1 MSRPLDRFFG
11 AGDHRASGK
20 KKRKAKRLP
29 VAASVGRLRVLL
41 ISIAVVFSLAGGRA
55 NILGTVVGALIM
67 ETLKKGLLMMGI
79 AQEWQFVV
87 TGIVVVIA
95 VFVDNVR
102 RKRASAV

>member
-1 MSRPLDRFFG
+1 MGPCVRRDDGRKDRAYS
-11 AGDHRASGK
+11 AGT
-20 KKRKAKRLP
+20 
-29 VAASVGRLRVLL
+29 
-41 ISIAVVFSLAGGRA
+41 SLAGGRA

>member
-1 MSRPLDRFFG
+1 
-11 AGDHRASGK
+11 
-20 KKRKAKRLP
+20 
-29 VAASVGRLRVLL
+29 
-41 ISIAVVFSLAGGRA
+41 
-55 NILGTVVGALIM
+55 
-67 ETLKKGLLMMGI
+67 MMGI

>member
-1 MSRPLDRFFG
+1 
-11 AGDHRASGK
+11 
-20 KKRKAKRLP
+20 
-29 VAASVGRLRVLL
+29 
-41 ISIAVVFSLAGGRA
+41 
-55 NILGTVVGALIM
+55 M